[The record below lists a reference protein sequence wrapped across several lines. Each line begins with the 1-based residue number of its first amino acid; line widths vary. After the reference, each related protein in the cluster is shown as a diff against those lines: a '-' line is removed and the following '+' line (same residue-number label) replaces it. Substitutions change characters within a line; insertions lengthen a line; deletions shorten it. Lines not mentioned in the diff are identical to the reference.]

1 MIKLRKKANQIILIE
16 FAQLCGFI

>member
-1 MIKLRKKANQIILIE
+1 MIKLREKANQIILIE